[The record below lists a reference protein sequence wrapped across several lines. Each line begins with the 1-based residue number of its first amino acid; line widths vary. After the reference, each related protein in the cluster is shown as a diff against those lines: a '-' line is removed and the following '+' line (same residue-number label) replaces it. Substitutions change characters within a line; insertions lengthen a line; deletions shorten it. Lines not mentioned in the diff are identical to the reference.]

1 MNLQLVSKLFEAEL
15 IKFLETKI
23 NETQVEKKVEAGRFI
38 IHPPNK

>member
-23 NETQVEKKVEAGRFI
+23 NETQVEKKVEAKSF
-38 IHPPNK
+38 